1 MAFPYSMDQ
10 WHSLAVSSSSKWPS
24 WAKAFRSKAKP
35 IKANRSLLKAAY
47 AESPS
52 RFLVL
57 NDEFYGTFD
66 EGIWNLRWCSK
77 QNIILSTIELE
88 YQDGNITSSQ
98 QAWPYWRLFANRN
111 GPTWWIKHGSTM
123 MIFSRVNILNG
134 CLKGYP
140 FGSTAQKKS
149 VPGRSENRSS
159 PSSSH
164 PLCHLSNF
172 NHSGGSQ
179 NIPCESGKHLKLPGM
194 NPSTLPSW
202 ARLLMLRVAVELQCF
217 IPITS
222 DPGCH
227 GHFDTAEISTD
238 EYIAALNIKWEH
250 TLGCNMMQ

>member
-1 MAFPYSMDQ
+1 
-10 WHSLAVSSSSKWPS
+10 
-24 WAKAFRSKAKP
+24 
-35 IKANRSLLKAAY
+35 
-47 AESPS
+47 
-52 RFLVL
+52 
-57 NDEFYGTFD
+57 
-66 EGIWNLRWCSK
+66 
-77 QNIILSTIELE
+77 
-88 YQDGNITSSQ
+88 
-98 QAWPYWRLFANRN
+98 
-111 GPTWWIKHGSTM
+111 
-123 MIFSRVNILNG
+123 MISSRVNILNG

-172 NHSGGSQ
+172 NHFGGSQ
-179 NIPCESGKHLKLPGM
+179 TIPCESGKHLKLPGM

-222 DPGCH
+222 DPGCD
-227 GHFDTAEISTD
+227 GHFDTAEISTV

-250 TLGCNMMQ
+250 TLGCNMMQQILNILDSWLTTSCCQHQRIQGITRSGVPLVPYLPATESHTLYCKTSG